1 MVTNAEIIT
10 NLVLLILCY
19 IYIAAIIFITAR
31 ISHKFPKNLKRKF
44 LHIMIGNFVYI
55 IPFFTFTTFPVNFPF
70 FVASPF
76 ILLTLS
82 ASPASRINLKNKISG
97 LADITT
103 DGHQFGLVFYAISYT
118 ILAFF
123 FSAKSYVII
132 AGILPMAFGDAAASI
147 IGQKIGRHQFATFSK
162 KSIEGTTA
170 MFAVTFVSVT
180 FSLLLFSY
188 LCPFST
194 STLLL
199 ASLGVAAL
207 ATVTEALTP
216 KGLDN
221 LTVPLISTL
230 VFLLLI
236 GGI

>member
-1 MVTNAEIIT
+1 MITNTEIIA
-10 NLVLLILCY
+10 NLLLLIICY
-19 IYIAAIIFITAR
+19 LYVVTVIFIAVR
-31 ISHKFPKNLKRKF
+31 IDKFPKNLKRKF
-44 LHIMIGNFVYI
+44 LHIMIGNFVYV
-55 IPFFTFTTFPVNFPF
+55 IPFFAFTTFPLNFPF

-76 ILLTLS
+76 ILLTLLV
-82 ASPASRINLKNKISG
+82 SPALPFNLKNKISG

-103 DGHQFGLVFYAISYT
+103 DGHQFGLVLYAISYT

-123 FSAKSYVII
+123 FSAKSYVMI

-147 IGQKIGRHQFATFSK
+147 VGQKMGRHQFNIFSK

-170 MFAVTFVSVT
+170 MFTITFVSVT
-180 FSLLLFSY
+180 LSLLLFSY

-207 ATVTEALTP
+207 ATVTEVLTP

-221 LTVPLISTL
+221 LTVPLISAL
-230 VFLLLI
+230 GFMLLI

>member
-1 MVTNAEIIT
+1 MVTNIEIIT

-19 IYIAAIIFITAR
+19 LYIVAIIVIAVR
-31 ISHKFPKNLKRKF
+31 IDRKFPKNLKRKF

-55 IPFFTFTTFPVNFPF
+55 IPFFTFTTFPANFPF

-76 ILLTLS
+76 ILLTLLV
-82 ASPASRINLKNKISG
+82 SPASPFNLKNKISG

-103 DGHQFGLVFYAISYT
+103 GGHQFGLVLYAISYT

-123 FSAKSYVII
+123 FSAKPYVII

-147 IGQKIGRHQFATFSK
+147 VGQKTGRHQFNIFSK
-162 KSIEGTTA
+162 KSIEGTIA
-170 MFAVTFVSVT
+170 MFTITFVSVT
-180 FSLLLFSY
+180 LSLLLFSY

-194 STLLL
+194 SILLL
-199 ASLGVAAL
+199 ASLGVAAI
-207 ATVTEALTP
+207 ATATETLTP

-221 LTVPLISTL
+221 LTVPLVSAL
-230 VFLLLI
+230 AFLLLI

>member
-1 MVTNAEIIT
+1 MVTNTELIT
-10 NLVLLILCY
+10 NSVLLILCY
-19 IYIAAIIFITAR
+19 LYIVAVIFTAVR
-31 ISHKFPKNLKRKF
+31 IDHRFPKNLKRKF

-55 IPFFTFTTFPVNFPF
+55 IPFFTFTTFPANFPF
-70 FVASPF
+70 FVAAPF

-82 ASPASRINLKNKISG
+82 VSPYSPINLKNKISG
-97 LADITT
+97 LTDITT
-103 DGHQFGLVFYAISYT
+103 GGHHFGLVLYAISYT

-123 FSAKSYVII
+123 FSAKPYVII
-132 AGILPMAFGDAAASI
+132 AGILPMSFGDAAASLV
-147 IGQKIGRHQFATFSK
+147 GQKMGRHPFNIFSK
-162 KSIEGTTA
+162 KSVEGTIA
-170 MFAVTFVSVT
+170 MFTVTFVSVM

-194 STLLL
+194 STMLL
-199 ASLGVAAL
+199 ASLGVATA
-207 ATVTEALTP
+207 ATGLEALTP

>member
-1 MVTNAEIIT
+1 MVTNTEIISNSVLLTLCYLYIVAIIVIAVKIGARFPT
-10 NLVLLILCY
+10 NLM
-19 IYIAAIIFITAR
+19 
-31 ISHKFPKNLKRKF
+31 RKF
-44 LHIMIGNFVYI
+44 LHVMIGNFVYI
-55 IPFFTFTTFPVNFPF
+55 IPFFTFTTFPANFPF

-76 ILLTLS
+76 IILTLL
-82 ASPASRINLKNKISG
+82 ASPSSPINLKNKISG
-97 LADITT
+97 LAEITT
-103 DGHQFGLVFYAISYT
+103 GGHQFGLVLYAIAYT

-123 FSAKSYVII
+123 FSAKPYVII

-147 IGQKIGRHQFATFSK
+147 VGQKIGHHQFNIFSK
-162 KSIEGTTA
+162 KSLEGTTA
-170 MFAVTFVSVT
+170 MFAITFVSVT
-180 FSLLLFSY
+180 LSLLLFSY

-194 STLLL
+194 FTLLE
-199 ASLGVAAL
+199 ASLGVAAT
-207 ATVTEALTP
+207 ATLLEALTP

>member
-1 MVTNAEIIT
+1 MVTNTEIFT
-10 NLVLLILCY
+10 NSVLLILCY
-19 IYIAAIIFITAR
+19 LYIVVIIAIAVKIDHR
-31 ISHKFPKNLKRKF
+31 FPKNLKRKF

-55 IPFFTFTTFPVNFPF
+55 IPFFTFTTFPANFPF
-70 FVASPF
+70 LVASPF
-76 ILLTLS
+76 ILLTLL
-82 ASPASRINLKNKISG
+82 ASPSSPINLKNKFSG
-97 LADITT
+97 LTDITT
-103 DGHQFGLVFYAISYT
+103 GGHQFGLVLYAISYT

-123 FSAKSYVII
+123 FSGKPYVII

-147 IGQKIGRHQFATFSK
+147 VGQKIGHHQFNIFSK
-162 KSIEGTTA
+162 KSIEGTVA
-170 MFAVTFVSVT
+170 MFSMTLVSVT
-180 FSLLLFSY
+180 LSLLLFSY
-188 LCPFST
+188 LCPFSL

-207 ATVTEALTP
+207 ATVLEALTP

-221 LTVPLISTL
+221 LTVPLISAL

>member
-1 MVTNAEIIT
+1 MVTNTEIIT
-10 NLVLLILCY
+10 NLLLLILCY
-19 IYIAAIIFITAR
+19 LYIVSIIVIAVR
-31 ISHKFPKNLKRKF
+31 IDHKFPKNLKRKF

-55 IPFFTFTTFPVNFPF
+55 IPFFTFTTFPANFPF

-82 ASPASRINLKNKISG
+82 ASPASPFNLKNKISG

-103 DGHQFGLVFYAISYT
+103 GGHQFGLVLYAISYS

-123 FSAKSYVII
+123 FSAKPYVII
-132 AGILPMAFGDAAASI
+132 AGILPMAFGDAAASLV
-147 IGQKIGRHQFATFSK
+147 GQKMGRHQFNIFSR

-170 MFAVTFVSVT
+170 MFTITFVSVT
-180 FSLLLFSY
+180 LSLLLFSY

-194 STLLL
+194 SILLL
-199 ASLGVAAL
+199 ASLGVAVL
-207 ATVTEALTP
+207 ATAIEALTP

-221 LTVPLISTL
+221 LTVPLISAL
-230 VFLLLI
+230 AFLLLI

>member
-1 MVTNAEIIT
+1 MVTNTEIIT
-10 NLVLLILCY
+10 NWVLLILCY
-19 IYIAAIIFITAR
+19 LYIVAIIFIAVR
-31 ISHKFPKNLKRKF
+31 IDHKFPKNLKRKF
-44 LHIMIGNFVYI
+44 LHIMIGNFVYV
-55 IPFFTFTTFPVNFPF
+55 IPFFTFTTFPANFPF

-82 ASPASRINLKNKISG
+82 ASPASPFNLRNRISG
-97 LADITT
+97 LSDITT
-103 DGHQFGLVFYAISYT
+103 GGHQFGLVLYAISYT

-123 FSAKSYVII
+123 FSAKPYVII
-132 AGILPMAFGDAAASI
+132 AGILPMAFGDAAASLV
-147 IGQKIGRHQFATFSK
+147 GQKMGRHQFNIFSK

-170 MFAVTFVSVT
+170 MFTITFVSVAL
-180 FSLLLFSY
+180 SLLIFAY

-194 STLLL
+194 SVLLL

-207 ATVTEALTP
+207 ATAIEALTP

-221 LTVPLISTL
+221 LTVPLISAL
-230 VFLLLI
+230 AFLLLV

>member
-1 MVTNAEIIT
+1 MITNTEIIT
-10 NLVLLILCY
+10 NLLLLIICY
-19 IYIAAIIFITAR
+19 LYIVTVIFIAVR
-31 ISHKFPKNLKRKF
+31 IDHKFPKNLKRKF
-44 LHIMIGNFVYI
+44 LHIMIGNFVYV
-55 IPFFTFTTFPVNFPF
+55 IPFFTFTTFPANFPF

-82 ASPASRINLKNKISG
+82 ASPASPFNLKNKISG
-97 LADITT
+97 LSDITT
-103 DGHQFGLVFYAISYT
+103 GGHQFGLVFYAISYT

-123 FSAKSYVII
+123 FSAKPYVII

-147 IGQKIGRHQFATFSK
+147 IGQKIGHHQFNIFSK
-162 KSIEGTTA
+162 KSIEGTIT
-170 MFAVTFVSVT
+170 MFTITFVSMT
-180 FSLLLFSY
+180 LSLFLFSY

-194 STLLL
+194 SILVL

-207 ATVTEALTP
+207 ATALEALTP

-221 LTVPLISTL
+221 LTVPLISA
-230 VFLLLI
+230 VAFLLLI

>member
-1 MVTNAEIIT
+1 MITNTEIIT
-10 NLVLLILCY
+10 NFLLLILCY
-19 IYIAAIIFITAR
+19 LYIVTVIFIAVR
-31 ISHKFPKNLKRKF
+31 IDHKFPKNLKRKF
-44 LHIMIGNFVYI
+44 LHIMIGNFVYV
-55 IPFFTFTTFPVNFPF
+55 IPFFTFTTFPANFPF

-82 ASPASRINLKNKISG
+82 ASPASPFNLKHKISG

-103 DGHQFGLVFYAISYT
+103 GGHQFGLVLYAISYT

-123 FSAKSYVII
+123 FSAKPYVII
-132 AGILPMAFGDAAASI
+132 AGILPMAFGDAAASLV
-147 IGQKIGRHQFATFSK
+147 GQKIGHHQFNIFSK

-170 MFAVTFVSVT
+170 MFTITFVSVT
-180 FSLLLFSY
+180 LSLLLFSY
-188 LCPFST
+188 LFPFST
-194 STLLL
+194 SILLL

-207 ATVTEALTP
+207 ATATEVLTP

-221 LTVPLISTL
+221 LTVPLISAL
-230 VFLLLI
+230 AFLLLI